1 MTNGVRT
8 IAIPIPATASA
19 MACVDDEANA
29 RLRGISILAKACAMG
44 EPASGS
50 LANRWPTL
58 FALSGFIMIA
68 TAQVSNMILARG
80 LAGQVPAFSLAFFRW
95 SIIAAA
101 LAPFAYREA
110 GSGRLQFRKNIWLI
124 AVTGFFGMFLCGGPI
139 YIAGITTTAINIA
152 LIMALSPI
160 VVLLLSQLF
169 GLEKTGAFQLLG
181 MALAL
186 LGALFMICRGDPT
199 VLIGMTLAPGDLLV
213 LLAMLGW
220 SGYTLLQTR
229 VAPAATSLARV
240 SVFAAAG
247 ALLSLP
253 IAAWE
258 TWEAPQKVFNV
269 QAAAAYVFAGL
280 VPGVFAYVGFTYLS
294 GKFGSVRTSLMLYV
308 GPIASALLSF
318 AILREPPTLVHIF
331 GGAAILG
338 GVWISLRK

>member
-1 MTNGVRT
+1 MGN
-8 IAIPIPATASA
+8 PAAGSA
-19 MACVDDEANA
+19 
-29 RLRGISILAKACAMG
+29 
-44 EPASGS
+44 
-50 LANRWPTL
+50 ANRWPAL
-58 FALSGFIMIA
+58 IGLSGFIMIA

-80 LAGQVPAFSLAFFRW
+80 LAGQVPAFSIAFFRW

-101 LAPFAYREA
+101 LAPFAYAEA
-110 GSGRLQFRKNIWLI
+110 CRGRLQLRKNIWLI
-124 AVTGFFGMFLCGGPI
+124 AATGFLGMFLCGGPI
-139 YIAGITTTAINIA
+139 YIAGVTTTAINIA

-169 GLEKTGAFQLLG
+169 GLEKSGPFQLLG

-186 LGALFMICRGDPT
+186 LGTLLIISRGDPT
-199 VLIGMTLAPGDLLV
+199 VLVSMKLAPGDLLV

-258 TWEAPQKVFNV
+258 TWAAPHKVFNT
-269 QAAAAYVFAGL
+269 QAAAAYLFAGL
-280 VPGVFAYVGFTYLS
+280 VPGVFAYAGFAYLG
-294 GKFGSVRTSLMLYV
+294 GKFGSVRTSLLLYV

-331 GGAAILG
+331 GGAAILA
-338 GVWISLRK
+338 GVWTSLRK